1 MKPHHLLLSFLAAT
15 TVTAHY
21 TFPELIVNGKKT
33 GLWTYVRKTANYQSN
48 GPITDISS
56 PSIRCYELSPGTPSK
71 TYNVSAGDDVGFTA
85 ASSISHPGPLQF
97 YMAKAP
103 EGQTAATF
111 DGSGKVWFKVY
122 SQGATFSPGG
132 GMAFASS
139 GMFVRFVSFFL
150 FIYFKIFC
158 LCCTHPCPLRF
169 FARLEF
175 SYLQG
180 VNVIPFATPTS
191 PKPLHYHRNHASNP
205 HPSQPG
211 KSQLTI
217 SLPASLPSG
226 DYLLRIEHIAL
237 HSASSRGGAQ
247 FYISCA
253 QLTVQNG
260 SGGGQ
265 LPPPDQ
271 MVAFPGAYEAS
282 DPGILVNIYYPVPT
296 SYTPPGPP
304 VWSG

>member
-139 GMFVRFVSFFL
+139 G
-150 FIYFKIFC
+150 
-158 LCCTHPCPLRF
+158 
-169 FARLEF
+169 
-175 SYLQG
+175 
-180 VNVIPFATPTS
+180 
-191 PKPLHYHRNHASNP
+191 
-205 HPSQPG
+205 